1 MGRELTP
8 SEISRRIR
16 PFWHEGRILRWPARE
31 LKRRLVLQEVVRVLP
46 PGKRFAEPE
55 LVAILREI
63 WPDHAQ
69 LRRALV
75 DYELLNRRAGVYWRV
90 G

>member
-1 MGRELTP
+1 VARELTP
-8 SEISRRIR
+8 SEVSRVIR
-16 PFWHEGRILRWPARE
+16 PFWREGRILRWPARE
-31 LKRRLVLQEVVRVLP
+31 QKRRLVLEEVVRLLP
-46 PGKRFAEPE
+46 LGKRIPEPE

-75 DYELLNRRAGVYWRV
+75 DYELLNRKAGLYWRV